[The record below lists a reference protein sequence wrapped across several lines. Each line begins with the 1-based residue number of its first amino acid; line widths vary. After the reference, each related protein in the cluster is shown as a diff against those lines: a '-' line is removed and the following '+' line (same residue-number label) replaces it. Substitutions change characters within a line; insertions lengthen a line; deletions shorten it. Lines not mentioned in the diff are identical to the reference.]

1 MSRSWQ
7 GTARPGRASRAGSCQ
22 QPRTGADAGTIL
34 ILTLGYVMIALM
46 LALVVTDA
54 SAVYLARRSV
64 ASAADGAALAAAQH
78 VDDAAIYTA
87 TQDFQ
92 QLPLAEVTAAVAGY
106 QADADPS
113 GHTLLTAQLLNPAT
127 VRVTGTRTVV
137 LPVVALL
144 GIGPVT
150 VTASADAQSLVRPPG
165 A

>member
-1 MSRSWQ
+1 M
-7 GTARPGRASRAGSCQ
+7 
-22 QPRTGADAGTIL
+22 L

-54 SAVYLARRSV
+54 SAVYLAKRSV

-78 VDDAAIYTA
+78 VNDAAIYTA
-87 TQDFQ
+87 TQDLQ
-92 QLPLAEVTAAVAGY
+92 QLPLAEVAATVAGY
-106 QADADPS
+106 QVDADPS
-113 GHTLLTAQLLNPAT
+113 GHTVLTAQLLNPTT
-127 VRVTGTRTVV
+127 VRVTGSRTVV

-165 A
+165 P